1 MKTSTTFAQP
11 ISTANRC
18 LIYFIFAGLLA
29 SFIVYIIANVT
40 SLIPIIS
47 PALQV
52 DYRRRPECK
61 CSRHELPPV
70 ISSLTAEQNK
80 SQSSLCSIYATRR
93 GPQQRIIAISL
104 FGPKENKMFQFN
116 KTLDFL
122 HELIKDLD
130 LVYSD
135 GFILR
140 IYHDK
145 TIDVRDII
153 CPIECEHANVD
164 FCSMDHKLYIPPK
177 IWRFIPAGDPLVDI
191 SKLEVCIFVSFGS
204 YSYEVTGKH

>member
-1 MKTSTTFAQP
+1 MGKPPNEMGNCPFASP
-11 ISTANRC
+11 
-18 LIYFIFAGLLA
+18 L
-29 SFIVYIIANVT
+29 VT
-40 SLIPIIS
+40 P
-47 PALQV
+47 
-52 DYRRRPECK
+52 
-61 CSRHELPPV
+61 LPPV
-70 ISSLTAEQNK
+70 ISSLTAEQTK

-93 GPQQRIIAISL
+93 GPHQRIIAISL

-122 HELIKDLD
+122 NELMKDLD

-140 IYHDK
+140 VYHDK
-145 TIDVRDII
+145 TIDVKDII

-164 FCSMDHKLYIPPK
+164 FCSMDHKLYMPPK

-204 YSYEVTGKH
+204 YSYEVKGKIKIFNRLHTSSRMFRTMRC